1 MVEMKSEKNFHR
13 SNEESYQRIILKKKK
28 KPGPDGFSWKPSN
41 FLEAR

>member
-28 KPGPDGFSWKPSN
+28 KKPGPDGFSWKPN

>member
-1 MVEMKSEKNFHR
+1 MKKVIKGLFSK
-13 SNEESYQRIILKKKK
+13 KKKK